1 MAECFLWPQAQ
12 WLSRTSCGERRED
25 VVLFTSFDSSIRWQL
40 KLWVKVHKRSVWSD
54 VPFPVLRALSRG
66 AYLQCWQY
74 QGPVYGS
81 IYDPTDVV
89 GLAVGTAKWAKKA
102 TEKSWQICFSFL
114 NMWRIIQFSQLY
126 VENYTVFS
134 ICGELFNVLNMWR
147 IIQFSQHVENYSV
160 FSIICG
166 ELNLRLPFARTGGKW
181 QVDNPSFLREP
192 VLPQSTVASHR
203 PGRLVWEFNSQQLP
217 AKHRE
222 DMSKWEFKSQL
233 QIRIVSSVQKEKTRM
248 TWEEG
253 DRSENGPIQ
262 GNWPDLR
269 ILEVSLPWFTSI
281 YLDLLQ
287 FTSNIDFKVL
297 DLIGEGSFGRVFRGV
312 HRETGAS
319 VALKLIPKVGH
330 TFWISF
336 WYLPP
341 RALQV
346 AYRFWISFNMHN

>member
-1 MAECFLWPQAQ
+1 MVGKSSKRLVLLIPNSESHYGW
-12 WLSRTSCGERRED
+12 
-25 VVLFTSFDSSIRWQL
+25 VLFPTVTCCGHSGSQELAVEGGGRRRLIHMFRFKQRMTTQSLGQSTFEECVIRRSFSGSPGTFQR
-40 KLWVKVHKRSVWSD
+40 H
-54 VPFPVLRALSRG
+54 
-66 AYLQCWQY
+66 LQCWQY

-102 TEKSWQICFSFL
+102 TDRSWQICFSFL
-114 NMWRIIQFSQLY
+114 NMWRIIQFSQY
-126 VENYTVFS
+126 
-134 ICGELFNVLNMWR
+134 
-147 IIQFSQHVENYSV
+147 VENYSV
-160 FSIICG
+160 SSIICG

-203 PGRLVWEFNSQQLP
+203 PSRLVWEFNSQQLP

-233 QIRIVSSVQKEKTRM
+233 QIRIVSSIQMEKTRM

-281 YLDLLQ
+281 YLNLPWFIPIYPILPI
-287 FTSNIDFKVL
+287 FTSIYTNLPWFTSTCINLPCFTSIYLDFNLVEVRPVPQSATSSLSLLRSVIKL
-297 DLIGEGSFGRVFRGV
+297 FKLGV
-312 HRETGAS
+312 I
-319 VALKLIPKVGH
+319 LL
-330 TFWISF
+330 F
-336 WYLPP
+336 L
-341 RALQV
+341 
-346 AYRFWISFNMHN
+346 